1 MRGPDFCR
9 SQPQKTQKQHKIGRL
24 KARNFTKKRIN
35 FAKRENVCIFALP
48 KRKKWSDGRV
58 ARHSSAK
65 AATAVRIRFR
75 PPRINVREP
84 LLCAEVFL
92 LRLGVMRVNP
102 QPTNRN
108 KNILL
113 RRTRTY
119 PSDCS
124 PWEGRLRG

>member
-75 PPRINVREP
+75 PQKTLLQALVEGIYFFTPFFTP
-84 LLCAEVFL
+84 LLL
-92 LRLGVMRVNP
+92 LIITSPDTPKVNKIVSSAKIRTIRL
-102 QPTNRN
+102 
-108 KNILL
+108 
-113 RRTRTY
+113 
-119 PSDCS
+119 
-124 PWEGRLRG
+124 